1 MARGTAEMPFLD
13 HLEELRWR
21 LVWSL
26 VALIVACVL
35 GFIAVTQLDVL
46 GLIERPI
53 RDLLPP
59 DQQLIYTSPTTP
71 LFITFKLAFVLG
83 LVLALPFLGFQ
94 LWGFLSPALYDHERR
109 FVVPSIAVASVL
121 FLAGVA
127 MAYFLVLPLGLKILL
142 GFHSESL
149 QPFITIDA
157 HLRFAV
163 GIILAFGAI
172 FELPV
177 ILVFLSVMGI
187 VTPEGLAKYRR
198 HAIVVL
204 AILSAFLT
212 PADPYTMMMMLVP
225 MMLLYESSILVIR
238 AIAGRRERSTELAR
252 TEGSAG

>member
-1 MARGTAEMPFLD
+1 MGRGPAEMPFLD

-26 VALIVACVL
+26 VALIIACVL
-35 GFIAVTQLDVL
+35 GFVAVTQLDVL

-59 DQQLIYTSPTTP
+59 DQKLIYTSPTTP
-71 LFITFKLAFVLG
+71 LFVTFKLAFVGG
-83 LVLALPFLGFQ
+83 LILALPFLGFQ
-94 LWGFLSPALYDHERR
+94 LWSFLSPALYDHERR
-109 FVVPSIAVASVL
+109 FVVPTIAAASLL

-127 MAYFLVLPLGLKILL
+127 MAYFLVLPLGLQILL
-142 GFHSESL
+142 SFHSESL

-163 GIILAFGAI
+163 GLILAFGAI

-177 ILVFLSVMGI
+177 VLVMLSVMGI
-187 VTPEGLAKYRR
+187 VSPEMLARFRR

-212 PADPYTMMMMLVP
+212 PADPYTMLMMLVP
-225 MMLLYESSILVIR
+225 MMILYEASIVVTR
-238 AIAGRRERSTELAR
+238 AIAGRRSRSTELST
-252 TEGSAG
+252 TEGSST